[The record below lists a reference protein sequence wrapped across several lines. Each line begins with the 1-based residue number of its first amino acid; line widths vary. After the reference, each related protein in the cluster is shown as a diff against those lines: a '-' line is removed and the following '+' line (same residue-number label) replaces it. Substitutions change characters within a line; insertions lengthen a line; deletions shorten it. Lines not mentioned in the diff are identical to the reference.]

1 MAELVHLV
9 AKGRKMNEERL
20 ATLIERRDVQQKL
33 LQNYDGDYS
42 IGVTLDPRNKSRIA
56 IRVRIAGQNTK
67 KIPAQ
72 IEVDGETIPV
82 VVSPNFKVPVPFRR
96 IA

>member
-1 MAELVHLV
+1 
-9 AKGRKMNEERL
+9 MNEEQL
-20 ATLIERRDVQQKL
+20 ATLIERPDVQQKI

-42 IGVTLDPRNKSRIA
+42 IGVTLDPCNESNVA
-56 IRVRIAGQNTK
+56 IRVRVSGRNTK
-67 KIPAQ
+67 KIPRQ

-82 VVSPNFKVPVPFRR
+82 VVSPNFKTPVPFRQ